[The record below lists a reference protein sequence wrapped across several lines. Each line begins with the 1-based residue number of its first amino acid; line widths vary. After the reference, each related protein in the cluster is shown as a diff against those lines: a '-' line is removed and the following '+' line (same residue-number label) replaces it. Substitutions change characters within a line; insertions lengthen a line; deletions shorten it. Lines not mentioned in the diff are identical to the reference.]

1 MLLFN
6 KPLTPNRASTIVT
19 VNLEKIFSPKSIAV
33 IGASDEECSVGYALM
48 KKLAEVGYEDKVYPV
63 NIHKPEILG
72 VVRLIIEPDGKNGE
86 IAFIV
91 ADPWQGL
98 GLGAKMVDYMIEICK
113 DKKLETVYAFM
124 LPDNHR
130 AIRLL
135 GKMGFTIEHTQDVTK
150 VTLNL
155 KE

>member
-1 MLLFN
+1 
-6 KPLTPNRASTIVT
+6 
-19 VNLEKIFSPKSIAV
+19 
-33 IGASDEECSVGYALM
+33 
-48 KKLAEVGYEDKVYPV
+48 
-63 NIHKPEILG
+63 
-72 VVRLIIEPDGKNGE
+72 
-86 IAFIV
+86 
-91 ADPWQGL
+91 
-98 GLGAKMVDYMIEICK
+98 MIEICK